1 MKLSTKGRYAII
13 ALVDIAMQGA
23 DVFVQLSDISV
34 RQNLSVNYLEQ
45 LFMKL
50 KRHGLVKSRRGPQG
64 GYKLATEPS
73 ALRVSKIL
81 SAVDE
86 SINAFDRGAGAS
98 GGKTGTIEQN
108 LCNNLWEG
116 LSAQVY
122 VYLHATRLSDVAK
135 NEIIPCGAITSL
147 FTIEDELNP

>member
-1 MKLSTKGRYAII
+1 
-13 ALVDIAMQGA
+13 
-23 DVFVQLSDISV
+23 
-34 RQNLSVNYLEQ
+34 
-45 LFMKL
+45 MKL
-50 KRHGLVKSRRGPQG
+50 KKHGIVKSRRGPQG